1 MAKSKLE
8 VIAEAH
14 RRINVLSVDESPSD
28 DMITYAGDAADSLLI
43 ELNSRPH
50 ECKFFWTTDAVPEG
64 VFRPF
69 AWLLAVDLAAH
80 YREPAEARARA
91 VMRVLSFAYED
102 DRDEVR
108 DSDLNGILSDAELAA
123 AMRSIYY

>member
-14 RRINVLSVDESPSD
+14 RRINVLSVDESPSN
-28 DMITYAGDAADSLLI
+28 DMIAYAGDAADSLLI

-50 ECKFFWTTDAVPEG
+50 ECQFFWTTDAVPEG
-64 VFRPF
+64 VFRGF

-80 YREPAEARARA
+80 YRVQAEPRSRAI
-91 VMRVLSFAYED
+91 MRVRAFAFED
-102 DRDEVR
+102 DRPDAR
-108 DSDLNGILSDAELAA
+108 DTDLDGALSEAELAA
-123 AMRSIYY
+123 AARSVYY